1 MICFIIVFLAAL
13 EYIAFGIAILDKKS
27 GNRLWFLDFIP
38 FVAFFRADRLSGGFD
53 VATVHVRKLGVT
65 FVIFAVVITLATVY
79 AQWGRNNLPDIDSD
93 SLTQIMYIPAVVCL
107 VVAYV
112 DIVGFAV
119 KMIALKRRRFRFD
132 VLACML
138 FLTIPFL
145 INMKEGNIGVVTA
158 EG

>member
-1 MICFIIVFLAAL
+1 MC
-13 EYIAFGIAILDKKS
+13 
-27 GNRLWFLDFIP
+27 
-38 FVAFFRADRLSGGFD
+38 SGG
-53 VATVHVRKLGVT
+53 
-65 FVIFAVVITLATVY
+65 
-79 AQWGRNNLPDIDSD
+79 QNNLPDIDSN
-93 SLTQIMYIPAVVCL
+93 SLRQIMYIPVVVCL

>member
-13 EYIAFGIAILDKKS
+13 EYIAFGIAFLDKKS

-65 FVIFAVVITLATVY
+65 FVIFAVVIILATVY
-79 AQWGRNNLPDIDSD
+79 VQWGQNNLPDIDSN
-93 SLTQIMYIPAVVCL
+93 SLRQIMYIPVVVCL
-107 VVAYV
+107 AVAYV
-112 DIVGFAV
+112 DIGRFAG
-119 KMIALKRRRFRFD
+119 KRIAVKRRRVRLD
-132 VLACML
+132 VLAG
-138 FLTIPFL
+138 IPCCAGPDR
-145 INMKEGNIGVVTA
+145 IDMKEGNIGVVTA